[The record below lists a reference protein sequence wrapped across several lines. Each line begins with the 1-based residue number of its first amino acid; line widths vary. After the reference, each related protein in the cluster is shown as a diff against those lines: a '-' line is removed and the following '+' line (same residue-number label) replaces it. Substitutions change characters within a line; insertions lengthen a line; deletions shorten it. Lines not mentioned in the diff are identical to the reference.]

1 MQLTN
6 KKKIYIYG
14 LTALR
19 SAKGGANTMGTLNF
33 WKVRNN
39 NLWRKWN
46 EEVQSEY
53 TPVKQNEC
61 KKHEI
66 DPMETGTSKAHT
78 NSESFLYNEDNTKNN
93 F

>member
-1 MQLTN
+1 MRKEELILWAHLTFE
-6 KKKIYIYG
+6 KYETIIYDASGMRRY
-14 LTALR
+14 T
-19 SAKGGANTMGTLNF
+19 
-33 WKVRNN
+33 
-39 NLWRKWN
+39 
-46 EEVQSEY
+46 EY